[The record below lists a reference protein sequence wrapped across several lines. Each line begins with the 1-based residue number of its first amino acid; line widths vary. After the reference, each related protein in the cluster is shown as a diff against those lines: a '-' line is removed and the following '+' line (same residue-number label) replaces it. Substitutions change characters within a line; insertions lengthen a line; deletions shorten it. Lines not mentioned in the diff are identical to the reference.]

1 MERVLIVD
9 SSQAFAGTLALA
21 LREFS
26 HVYVRQQESVEAL
39 LQEVKPSAVVL
50 DLTAP
55 GIDGLAVLQ
64 HILQSDDPPA
74 VLVTSV
80 LTNHYVIDTLQRM
93 RIAFVITRPCVTGLI
108 ANRIKDM
115 MHYRTRM
122 NAQKEV
128 YKKHVYD
135 VMTQLRIPMQM
146 KGAKYAQA
154 AIELYLMDPGAHF
167 NGEIYPRIAA
177 QYATDIKCVERCI
190 RNAVQGTW
198 KTCDQQVW
206 SKYFPCDEQ
215 GRVIRPKNTV
225 FISRIGQFILTLD

>member
-1 MERVLIVD
+1 MEHVLIVD
-9 SSQAFAGTLALA
+9 SSQAFAGTLAQA

-26 HVYVRQQESVEAL
+26 HVYVRQQERVEDL
-39 LQEVKPSAVVL
+39 LQEMKPSAVVL

-64 HILQSDDPPA
+64 YILQSDDPPA

-93 RIAFVITRPCVTGLI
+93 RIAYVITRPCVAALI

-115 MHYRTRM
+115 MRYRKRM

-128 YKKHVYD
+128 YKNSVYN
-135 VMTQLRIPMQM
+135 VLTQLQIPMHM

-154 AIELYLMDPGAHF
+154 AIEMYLMDQGAYF

-177 QYATDIKCVERCI
+177 RYATDVKCVERCI
-190 RNAVQGTW
+190 RNAVHGTW

-206 SKYFPCDEQ
+206 GKYFPKDKLGQ
-215 GRVIRPKNTV
+215 VIRPSNAV
-225 FISRIGQFILTLD
+225 FIGRIGQFILNQE